1 MEDMIV
7 LNALSKK
14 VAMEVN
20 RVPLSVYKA
29 KEVKGE
35 S

>member
-20 RVPLSVYKA
+20 RVPLSV
-29 KEVKGE
+29 
-35 S
+35 